1 MNGTCSMSYDKVNHE
16 FEIKRVPEVV
26 LDLMIEAMFDRA
38 EYKWISELLSD
49 EEVTAYAA
57 AGVIQVDQEE

>member
-1 MNGTCSMSYDKVNHE
+1 MNGTCSMSYDASSHE

-26 LDLMIEAMFDRA
+26 LDLMIEGLFDRA

-57 AGVIQVDQEE
+57 AGVVTED

>member
-1 MNGTCSMSYDKVNHE
+1 MNGTCAMSYDTASHE
-16 FEIKRVPEVV
+16 FKIERVPEIV
-26 LDLMIEAMFDRA
+26 LDLIIEAMFDRA

-57 AGVIQVDQEE
+57 AGVIQED

>member
-1 MNGTCSMSYDKVNHE
+1 MNGTCEMSYDASSHE

-26 LDLMIEAMFDRA
+26 LDLMIEGLFDKA

-49 EEVTAYAA
+49 EQVTAYAA
-57 AGVIQVDQEE
+57 AGVIQED

>member
-1 MNGTCSMSYDKVNHE
+1 MTYDASSHE

-26 LDLMIEAMFDRA
+26 LDLMIEGLFDKA

-49 EEVTAYAA
+49 EQVTAYSE
-57 AGVIQVDQEE
+57 AGVIQED

>member
-1 MNGTCSMSYDKVNHE
+1 MTYDASSHE

-26 LDLMIEAMFDRA
+26 LDLMIEGLFDKA

-57 AGVIQVDQEE
+57 AGVIQED

>member
-1 MNGTCSMSYDKVNHE
+1 MNGTCSMTYDASSHE

-26 LDLMIEAMFDRA
+26 LDLMIEGLFDKA

-49 EEVTAYAA
+49 EQVTAYAA
-57 AGVIQVDQEE
+57 AGVITED

>member
-1 MNGTCSMSYDKVNHE
+1 MNGTCSMSYDASSHE

-26 LDLMIEAMFDRA
+26 LDLMIEGLFDKA

-49 EEVTAYAA
+49 EQVTAYSE
-57 AGVIQVDQEE
+57 AGVIQED

>member
-1 MNGTCSMSYDKVNHE
+1 MTYDASSHE

-26 LDLMIEAMFDRA
+26 LDLIIEGLFDRA

-57 AGVIQVDQEE
+57 AGVITED

>member
-1 MNGTCSMSYDKVNHE
+1 MNGTCSMTYDASSHE

-26 LDLMIEAMFDRA
+26 LDLMIEGLFDKA

-49 EEVTAYAA
+49 EQVTAYSE
-57 AGVIQVDQEE
+57 AGVIQED

>member
-1 MNGTCSMSYDKVNHE
+1 MNGTCSMTYDASSHE

-26 LDLMIEAMFDRA
+26 LDLMIEGLFDRA

-57 AGVIQVDQEE
+57 AGVITED

>member
-1 MNGTCSMSYDKVNHE
+1 MNGTCAMTYDASSHE

-26 LDLMIEAMFDRA
+26 LDLMIEGLFDRA

-57 AGVIQVDQEE
+57 AGVITED